1 MQQIFYFEAKN
12 GDFKVEIF
20 SNRDKT
26 SIRSKFSSNAEI
38 IEYTSNDLNEVIGR
52 LMREINTYSKVVDIS
67 IKDLEL
73 NEEEVIKYDL
83 KFIGN
88 EISLTIDGE
97 KKIFSIKDVNSIG
110 IEDFDEQSIV
120 DLRAAID
127 AFNYITK
134 WNVLKIK

>member
-110 IEDFDEQSIV
+110 IEDFDEQSII
-120 DLRAAID
+120 DLRATID
-127 AFNYITK
+127 AFNNIAK
-134 WNVLKIK
+134 

>member
-1 MQQIFYFEAKN
+1 MQHIFNFEAKN

-88 EISLTIDGE
+88 EISLTMDGE
-97 KKIFSIKDVNSIG
+97 KKIYSIKDVNSIG

-127 AFNYITK
+127 AFNNIAK
-134 WNVLKIK
+134 

>member
-88 EISLTIDGE
+88 EISLTMDGE
-97 KKIFSIKDVNSIG
+97 KKIYSIKDVNSIG

-127 AFNYITK
+127 AFNNIAK
-134 WNVLKIK
+134 

>member
-38 IEYTSNDLNEVIGR
+38 IEYTTNDLNEVIGR

-88 EISLTIDGE
+88 EISLTMDGE
-97 KKIFSIKDVNSIG
+97 KKIYSIKDVNSIG

-134 WNVLKIK
+134 

>member
-1 MQQIFYFEAKN
+1 MQEIFNFKAKN

-67 IKDLEL
+67 IKDVEL

-134 WNVLKIK
+134 

>member
-1 MQQIFYFEAKN
+1 MQEIFNFKAKN

-88 EISLTIDGE
+88 EISLTMDGE
-97 KKIFSIKDVNSIG
+97 KKIYSIKDVNSIG

-134 WNVLKIK
+134 

>member
-38 IEYTSNDLNEVIGR
+38 IEYTTNDLNEVIGR

-88 EISLTIDGE
+88 EISLTMDGE
-97 KKIFSIKDVNSIG
+97 KKIYSIKDVNSIG

-127 AFNYITK
+127 AFNNIAK
-134 WNVLKIK
+134 

>member
-1 MQQIFYFEAKN
+1 
-12 GDFKVEIF
+12 
-20 SNRDKT
+20 
-26 SIRSKFSSNAEI
+26 
-38 IEYTSNDLNEVIGR
+38 
-52 LMREINTYSKVVDIS
+52 MREINTYSKVVDIS

-88 EISLTIDGE
+88 EISLTMDGE
-97 KKIFSIKDVNSIG
+97 KKIYSIKDVNSIG

-127 AFNYITK
+127 AFNNIAK
-134 WNVLKIK
+134 

>member
-97 KKIFSIKDVNSIG
+97 KKIYSIKDVNSIG

-134 WNVLKIK
+134 